1 MVRQSLPAR
10 ILDCNQQVDK
20 VQSNCFLSSLY
31 LTIEVITIFS
41 HGVVSPDVNL
51 VYNPGYTLTR
61 YTVCGKKHQVCEEV
75 NQGRLRKVKPVN
87 NWPRNSSGNLVSFLI
102 AKKFWLQSD
111 VVN

>member
-61 YTVCGKKHQVCEEV
+61 YTVCGKKHKVCEEV